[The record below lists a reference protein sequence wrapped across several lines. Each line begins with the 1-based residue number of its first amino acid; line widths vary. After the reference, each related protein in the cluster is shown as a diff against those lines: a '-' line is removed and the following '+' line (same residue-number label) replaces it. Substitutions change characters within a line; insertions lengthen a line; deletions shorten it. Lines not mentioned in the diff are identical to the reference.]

1 MDSLKLPCFRCN
13 TLVGIF
19 LLGFITSGCQI
30 GYLTKSAYNQI
41 SLLNQRIPIEDALND
56 PKIEA
61 HEKQKLLL
69 SQDVRQFAETKLK
82 LNVKKNYSTYVKLD
96 RPYVSYVVSASP
108 KWKLETHLWG
118 FPIVGKMPYKGFFSE
133 QDAKDEADE
142 LTAEN
147 FDVYVRG
154 VSAYSTLGWFKDPL
168 LSSMLRYKDHDLVN
182 TIIHESVHA
191 TLFIKNEADFNE
203 RLATFLGNKGMELY
217 YHSKEG
223 ENSETLKRVRNENI
237 DEKKFSEF
245 ITSEIKSIELWYQTQ
260 KEQKEELR
268 QSRLQEIKE
277 NFKEKVKSSMITD
290 SYSKFDSI
298 DLNNARLIVYKTY
311 LQDMSD
317 FENLYDLSGQDFEK
331 FLNVVKQLEKHEKP
345 SQGIK
350 DLATEL
356 KKGATH

>member
-1 MDSLKLPCFRCN
+1 MDDVKLLFASLL
-13 TLVGIF
+13 F
-19 LLGFITSGCQI
+19 LLSTGCQV
-30 GYLTKSAYNQI
+30 GYLAKSAYNQL
-41 SLLNQRIPIEDALND
+41 SLLNQRVPIEEALND
-56 PKIEA
+56 PTLEPS
-61 HEKQKLLL
+61 EKQKLLL
-69 SQDVRQFAETKLK
+69 SQDVRTFAETKLK

-118 FPIVGKMPYKGFFSE
+118 FPIVGKMPYKGYFSE
-133 QDAKDEADE
+133 KDAKEEADS
-142 LTAEN
+142 LKADN

-217 YHSKEG
+217 YHAKEG
-223 ENSETLKRVRNENI
+223 ENSETLKLVRNENI

-245 ITSEIKSIELWYQTQ
+245 ITAEIKAMENWYSEQ

-268 QSRLQEIKE
+268 QSRLQEIKTHFTE
-277 NFKEKVKSSMITD
+277 TVKPKMVTE
-290 SYSKFDSI
+290 SYNKFDTI

-317 FENLYDLSGQDFEK
+317 FENLYTLAGNDFEK
-331 FLNVVKQLEKHEKP
+331 FMIIVKRLEKHDKP
-345 SQGIK
+345 SEGLK
-350 DLATEL
+350 ELVVEL
-356 KKGATH
+356 KKGAAQ

>member
-1 MDSLKLPCFRCN
+1 M
-13 TLVGIF
+13 
-19 LLGFITSGCQI
+19 
-30 GYLTKSAYNQI
+30 GYLAKSAYNQL
-41 SLLNQRIPIEDALND
+41 SLLNQRVPIEEALND
-56 PKIEA
+56 PTLEPS
-61 HEKQKLLL
+61 EKQKLLL
-69 SQDVRQFAETKLK
+69 SQDVRTFAETKLK

-118 FPIVGKMPYKGFFSE
+118 FPIVGKMPYKGYFSE
-133 QDAKDEADE
+133 KDAKEEADS
-142 LTAEN
+142 LKADN

-217 YHSKEG
+217 YHAKEG
-223 ENSETLKRVRNENI
+223 ENSETLKLVRNENI

-245 ITSEIKSIELWYQTQ
+245 ITAEIKAMENWYSEQ

-268 QSRLQEIKE
+268 QSRLQEIKTHFTE
-277 NFKEKVKSSMITD
+277 TVKPKMVTE
-290 SYSKFDSI
+290 SYNKFDTI

-317 FENLYDLSGQDFEK
+317 FENLYTLAGNDFEK
-331 FLNVVKQLEKHEKP
+331 FMIIVKRLEKHDKP
-345 SQGIK
+345 SEGLK
-350 DLATEL
+350 ELVVEL
-356 KKGATH
+356 KKGAAQ

>member
-1 MDSLKLPCFRCN
+1 MDALKIL
-13 TLVGIF
+13 LV
-19 LLGFITSGCQI
+19 LGMAFMTASCQI
-30 GYLTKSAYNQI
+30 GYLAKSAYNQL
-41 SLLNQRIPIEDALND
+41 SLLNQRVPIEDVLKD
-56 PKIEA
+56 PKLEPA
-61 HEKQKLLL
+61 EKQKLIL
-69 SQDVRQFAETKLK
+69 SQDVRQFAEAKLK

-118 FPIVGKMPYKGFFSE
+118 FPIVGKMPYKGFFAE
-133 QDAKDEADE
+133 KDAKEEAE
-142 LTAEN
+142 SLKLEN

-191 TLFIKNEADFNE
+191 TLFIKSEADFNE

-217 YHSKEG
+217 YQQKEG
-223 ENSETLKRVRNENI
+223 ENSETLKLVRNENI
-237 DEKKFSEF
+237 DEKQFSDF
-245 ITSEIKSIELWYQTQ
+245 ITAEIKSVETWYSEQ

-268 QSRLQEIKE
+268 QSRFQEIKT
-277 NFKEKVKSSMITD
+277 NFVEKVKPKLITD
-290 SYSKFDSI
+290 SYLKFDTI

-317 FENLYDLSGQDFEK
+317 FENLYTLCGKDFEK
-331 FLNVVKQLEKHEKP
+331 FMNTVKQIEKHEKP
-345 SQGIK
+345 SQGLK
-350 DLATEL
+350 DLVAEL
-356 KKGATH
+356 KKGAAQ

>member
-1 MDSLKLPCFRCN
+1 MDSLKLIA
-13 TLVGIF
+13 LVLIG
-19 LLGFITSGCQI
+19 LLGAGCQI
-30 GYLTKSAYNQI
+30 GYLTKSAYNQL
-41 SLLNQRIPIEDALND
+41 SLLNQRVPIEDALND
-56 PKIEA
+56 PKLEPQ
-61 HEKQKLLL
+61 EKQKLLL
-69 SQDVRQFAETKLK
+69 SQDVRQFAESKLK

-96 RPYVSYVVSASP
+96 RPFVSYVVSASP
-108 KWKLETHLWG
+108 KWNLETHLWG

-133 QDAKDEADE
+133 KDAKDEAE
-142 LTAEN
+142 SLKAEN
-147 FDVYVRG
+147 LDVYVRG

-217 YHSKEG
+217 YQSKEG
-223 ENSETLKRVRNENI
+223 EASATLKHVRDENI

-245 ITSEIKSIELWYQTQ
+245 ITAEIKSLEKWYAEQ

-268 QSRLQEIKE
+268 QSRLQEIKTH
-277 NFKEKVKSSMITD
+277 FIEKIKPNMKTD
-290 SYSKFDSI
+290 NYSKFDSI

-317 FENLYDLSGQDFEK
+317 FENLYELSGHDFEK
-331 FLNVVKQLEKHEKP
+331 FMNTVKQLEKHEKP
-345 SQGIK
+345 SLGLK
-350 DLATEL
+350 DLVTSL
-356 KKGATH
+356 KKGATQ

>member
-1 MDSLKLPCFRCN
+1 
-13 TLVGIF
+13 
-19 LLGFITSGCQI
+19 
-30 GYLTKSAYNQI
+30 
-41 SLLNQRIPIEDALND
+41 
-56 PKIEA
+56 
-61 HEKQKLLL
+61 L
-69 SQDVRQFAETKLK
+69 SQDVRTFAETKLK

-118 FPIVGKMPYKGFFSE
+118 FPVVGKMPYKGYFSE
-133 QDAKDEADE
+133 KDAKEEADD
-142 LTAEN
+142 LKADN

-191 TLFIKNEADFNE
+191 TLFIKSEADFNE

-217 YHSKEG
+217 YIAKEG
-223 ENSETLKRVRNENI
+223 ENSETLKVVRNENI

-245 ITSEIKSIELWYQTQ
+245 ITAEIKAMETWYSEQ

-268 QSRLQEIKE
+268 QLRLQEIKNHFTE
-277 NFKEKVKSSMITD
+277 TVKPKMVTE
-290 SYSKFDSI
+290 SYNKFDTI

-317 FENLYDLSGQDFEK
+317 FENLYILAGNDFEK
-331 FLNVVKQLEKHEKP
+331 FMNLVKRLEKHDKP
-345 SQGIK
+345 SEGLK
-350 DLATEL
+350 DLVAEL
-356 KKGATH
+356 KKGAAQ